1 MNVYYQ
7 APQLDKFFTS
17 FKKGTAYCF
26 ICLRTKHET
35 KLVNNNEAV
44 KTFAKEIKMDIK
56 FKHNNICYI
65 CEYKALKALQ
75 FFKSLTFAV
84 AVDTIFAD
92 VILHK
97 NNHYNVFRKNNFKK
111 LMDKFGFPATMML
124 PSTWEAEFAAVRSS
138 TTLTQTK
145 TLALGVDGKP
155 LHTRNTGPPRDI
167 YLIPDEPPG
176 ADTIGGVTEILKNNP
191 DCDALNMKDNFAKQ
205 FRGILRAPATDKT
218 VENVA
223 ENPLFST
230 NVDNIQTLV
239 ILDDEDSN
247 EQCIKIS
254 KVESQAPTVPETP
267 PNSQPTRL
275 VPIQNLLEKP
285 TPKLTVPLE
294 NLLIQ
299 PRDVFTGNSLLLT
312 TPNGP
317 TELHPI
323 AIREGVTVVP
333 SINAK
338 IVNGVLIYNDP
349 AMNLAQEAIN
359 VNSVANTQ
367 KDNEKNMLLKSYL
380 SKGKTVDFCGPKRD
394 SVSQID
400 EVATPVKKSKV
411 LPENVEDRSR
421 IDWED
426 KIPMDVISFVDAVD
440 PNPIH
445 NIQAPMNIGP
455 IGPSVG
461 PIQTPVGPIQTPV
474 GPIGSPV
481 GSIVSPV
488 GPIGPIGPPIGFPV
502 GTETSPPIEDNFQ
515 DAIDPQPSV
524 STDDPLGM
532 VSIGTCTEPSKSC
545 YKNLQQLQDS
555 QETDPLAIE
564 DPVNTE
570 PNGALARR
578 AARRGR
584 PPKNLPKIEEA
595 NYIIDLS

>member
-7 APQLDKFFTS
+7 APQLDKFFSS

-92 VILHK
+92 IILHK

-145 TLALGVDGKP
+145 TLTLGVDGKP

-205 FRGILRAPATDKT
+205 FRGILRAPATEKT

-359 VNSVANTQ
+359 VSSAANTQ
-367 KDNEKNMLLKSYL
+367 KDNEKNALLKSYL
-380 SKGKTVDFCGPKRD
+380 SKGKTIDIYGPKRD
-394 SVSQID
+394 SVSDID

-445 NIQAPMNIGP
+445 NIQAPMNMGP
-455 IGPSVG
+455 IGPPVV
-461 PIQTPVGPIQTPV
+461 PIQPPVGPVSPPIV
-474 GPIGSPV
+474 AIGSPV
-481 GSIVSPV
+481 
-488 GPIGPIGPPIGFPV
+488 GPIGPPIGFPV
-502 GTETSPPIEDNFQ
+502 GTETSPVIEDT
-515 DAIDPQPSV
+515 IDPQPSV
-524 STDDPLGM
+524 STDDPLVM

-545 YKNLQQLQDS
+545 YKNLQQLQES

-564 DPVNTE
+564 DPINTE
-570 PNGALARR
+570 PNRPVAWGAK
-578 AARRGR
+578 RRGR
-584 PPKNLPKIEEA
+584 PPMTLPKIEEA